1 MKNDIK
7 GLVWMIIGVAYF
19 ASVICFFYKMGSQHP
34 SYYERLEEKID
45 KIASQ
50 TDAVAEK
57 VDSLEADF
65 TEYRQNNKDVIDM
78 LIDNINNY
86 KDEMQKE
93 IDSIYEGIEAVE
105 IAKAEKKQRQATYIP
120 ITYYAS
126 TDGLTASGGVNY
138 YGEQKETYY
147 NLDMNNVVNNAQ
159 ANGIEGEYW
168 VRDDGVKMMGDKVI
182 VAANQEVHPY
192 GSTVETSMGTG
203 IVLDT
208 GGFASGNPTQ
218 VDIATDW

>member
-1 MKNDIK
+1 MKTNDISMFLILLLYGSIAMLSICINK
-7 GLVWMIIGVAYF
+7 AY
-19 ASVICFFYKMGSQHP
+19 
-34 SYYERLEEKID
+34 EEMDNKLDI
-45 KIASQ
+45 IASQ
-50 TDAVAEK
+50 TDATAEK

-65 TEYRQNNKDVIDM
+65 TDYRQNNKDVIDM

-147 NLDMNNVVNNAQ
+147 NLNMSRVVDNAKS
-159 ANGIEGEYW
+159 AGVEGEYW
-168 VRDDGVKMMGDKVI
+168 VREDGVKMMGDKVI
-182 VAANQEVHPY
+182 VAANQDLYPY
-192 GSTVETSMGTG
+192 GTIVNTSLGEG

-208 GGFASGNPTQ
+208 GTFANSNPTQ
-218 VDIATDW
+218 VDIATEW

>member
-1 MKNDIK
+1 MKTKDI
-7 GLVWMIIGVAYF
+7 LVLIVAWIF
-19 ASVICFFYKMGSQHP
+19 MGSWLYVLMKTGFEQK
-34 SYYERLEEKID
+34 SRYEIIEEKID

-50 TDAVAEK
+50 TDATAEK

-86 KDEMQKE
+86 KDEIQKE
-93 IDSIYEGIEAVE
+93 IDSIYQDIEAVE
-105 IAKAEKKQRQATYIP
+105 IAKAEKKQRQATYTP
-120 ITYYAS
+120 TVTYAS
-126 TDGLTASGGVNY
+126 TDGLTASSGVNY

-147 NLDMNNVVNNAQ
+147 NLNMSRVVDNAKN
-159 ANGIEGEYW
+159 AGVEGEYW

-182 VAANQEVHPY
+182 VAANQDLYPY
-192 GSTVETSMGTG
+192 GTTVDTSLGEG

-208 GGFASGNPTQ
+208 GTFATGNPTQ
-218 VDIATDW
+218 VDIATEW